1 MEDKMAKKTQEKY
14 IGRKGQ
20 LGVYIGKFF
29 RLFIAEKQWMMLL
42 MSGIIAFLVSTV
54 VGRNICKTME
64 GTLLGGLAIACVCL
78 WNGVFN
84 SIQVICKERNI
95 IKREHRSG
103 LSIFS
108 YMGSHMVVQL
118 IICIMQ
124 SAIMMAVLKFTGV
137 KFPEAGLVTNS
148 FIIDFFISIL
158 LMTYASDVLGL
169 MVSCIVKTTTMAM
182 TVMPFVL
189 IVQLLFAGV
198 AFPLSGGAEKVAD
211 FTLTKWG
218 VAIVCI
224 EGRYNE
230 QPSVAL
236 YNAAKSAA
244 KKDDRVY
251 EIFKLMDG
259 VKMTKLMGQYS
270 QEAKYASTADNVLK
284 IWGIFGIYIVVFAS
298 IGIIFLKFIDKDK
311 RS

>member
-1 MEDKMAKKTQEKY
+1 MAKKTKEKY

-20 LGVYIGKFF
+20 LFVYIGKFF

-42 MSGIIAFLVSTV
+42 MAGLIAFLVAAV
-54 VGRNICKTME
+54 VGRNMYKTME
-64 GTLLGGLAIACVCL
+64 GTLLGGLALGCVCL

-84 SIQVICKERNI
+84 SIQVICKERSI

-103 LSIFS
+103 LSILS
-108 YMGSHMVVQL
+108 YMSSHMVVQL

-124 SAIMMAVLKFTGV
+124 SIIMMIVLRLTGV
-137 KFPEAGLVTNS
+137 KFPEQGLVTGS
-148 FIIDFFISIL
+148 FVVDFFISL
-158 LMTYASDVLGL
+158 LLLTYASDVLGL

-182 TVMPFVL
+182 TVMPFIL

-198 AFPLSGGAEKVAD
+198 AFPLSGGAEKAAD

-218 VAIVCI
+218 VAAVCI
-224 EGRYNE
+224 EGHYND

-236 YNAAKSAA
+236 YNAAKAAA
-244 KKDDRVY
+244 KKDDRIY
-251 EIFKLMDG
+251 QIFRKMDG
-259 VKMTKLMGQYS
+259 VEMTKTMGEYSKEPQY
-270 QEAKYASTADNVLK
+270 ESTKENMLK
-284 IWGIFGIYIVVFAS
+284 VWGIFGIYIVVFALV
-298 IGIIFLKFIDKDK
+298 GITFLKFIDKDK